1 MTPTIDLAASPQT
14 PTKAAPTPSVARG
27 DVAGARKT
35 AEDFAAF
42 FFSQSFENI
51 FGNMSSDSMFGG
63 GSAESVYK
71 SLLTQEYGKAV
82 ARTGG
87 LGIADAVQREILR
100 LQEIA

>member
-1 MTPTIDLAASPQT
+1 MTLATDLAASLQT
-14 PTKAAPTPSVARG
+14 PATAAPKPNVARG

-42 FFSQSFENI
+42 FFSQSFESI

-63 GSAESVYK
+63 GSAEGVYK
-71 SLLTQEYGKAV
+71 SLLTQEYGKIA

-87 LGIADAVQREILR
+87 LGIADAVQREILH
-100 LQEIA
+100 LQERA